1 MSNVTQNGEQL
12 NYKTLEELNNL
23 KVHQRM
29 PTIVFLFILIPFGV
43 VGNIVTILVYGLKYR
58 PSTFR
63 VYILTLA
70 IVDLLS
76 CFIGMPVE
84 LADNFL

>member
-1 MSNVTQNGEQL
+1 
-12 NYKTLEELNNL
+12 
-23 KVHQRM
+23 M
-29 PTIVFLFILIPFGV
+29 PTIVFLFILLPFGV

-63 VYILTLA
+63 VYLLTLA

-84 LADNFL
+84 LVDNLLPLVFYDEQL